1 MRRAETLWT
10 GRCCRSRRSG
20 GSVSVAWWSSAERVG
35 RVPGRARP
43 GGACSVLVAV
53 ARRRVARG
61 VGSVGVHRETVVP
74 RVQAWARAGPCSSSS
89 LVSRRLVACSSSSG
103 GADGS
108 SRARRRRAVPTARR
122 WLWEAALR
130 GQRCRDGGRT
140 PVGVRRD
147 GRVCGTRAD
156 ATCPTGR
163 SCVGS
168 GPHEE
173 HETRTGSRRHGSG
186 RRVHRHSSRRHRHRC
201 VRGAAG
207 RCLSWTLGPS
217 ACLSRSLT
225 DYSQSN
231 VVRKRFPELPVVRLS
246 GRSAARP

>member
-1 MRRAETLWT
+1 MRRA
-10 GRCCRSRRSG
+10 RSASRSPAAASDAASVRSECT
-20 GSVSVAWWSSAERVG
+20 GSVSS
-35 RVPGRARP
+35 PGFRRGLARAR
-43 GGACSVLVAV
+43 
-53 ARRRVARG
+53 ARRRRWCRG
-61 VGSVGVHRETVVP
+61 
-74 RVQAWARAGPCSSSS
+74 
-89 LVSRRLVACSSSSG
+89 
-103 GADGS
+103 GS
-108 SRARRRRAVPTARR
+108 SRARRRRAVPSTRR

-130 GQRCRDGGRT
+130 GQRCRGGGRT

-147 GRVCGTRAD
+147 GRGRGTRAH
-156 ATCPTGR
+156 ATGPAER

-246 GRSAARP
+246 GRSGARP